1 MHTLKKIIYHLLD
14 HAATVEHP
22 DDGWRTVTLN
32 IAHTTDRCLFSVMDV
47 GGDAP
52 TTDVL
57 LLESE
62 PSSNSTE
69 LPVIFQRYHQQVLP
83 AEMVDFEATG
93 SLRDKIESGINSAH
107 NNSVGLGLSLFYH
120 LVMALGGDLRY
131 SSQPN
136 VSKFWFSLP
145 HNNGELES
153 EQIVI
158 SQPKPVQGGQNR
170 VLDMEQLEKKRLSV
184 YENKVCQ
191 RWPQSNGASL
201 NFGSGGR
208 PYVRQAH
215 VYYLASV
222 QLPYQVGKEW
232 QGRGG
237 LAAKGAQCL
246 QSHSHGFEMP
256 IMDGLTETKIIKE
269 ELHLE
274 ILVVALTGEG
284 GDDTQELCT
293 EFGCDAYYN
302 KPMRR
307 DQLIRVIQEQTGHVV
322 NDTKSGSMAEAA

>member
-1 MHTLKKIIYHLLD
+1 
-14 HAATVEHP
+14 
-22 DDGWRTVTLN
+22 
-32 IAHTTDRCLFSVMDV
+32 MDV

-131 SSQPN
+131 SSRPN

-222 QLPYQVGKEW
+222 QLPYQVGKE
-232 QGRGG
+232 
-237 LAAKGAQCL
+237 
-246 QSHSHGFEMP
+246 
-256 IMDGLTETKIIKE
+256 
-269 ELHLE
+269 
-274 ILVVALTGEG
+274 
-284 GDDTQELCT
+284 
-293 EFGCDAYYN
+293 
-302 KPMRR
+302 
-307 DQLIRVIQEQTGHVV
+307 
-322 NDTKSGSMAEAA
+322 